1 MAIDPNTKIT
11 IVALG
16 DCLMLVV
23 EIVLNGFMNA
33 KRCPT
38 FRDARGTFD
47 RDAIRDYFA
56 HLGYQVGEVRA
67 IAEISPLE

>member
-1 MAIDPNTKIT
+1 
-11 IVALG
+11 
-16 DCLMLVV
+16 MLVV

-38 FRDARGTFD
+38 FRDSRGTFD
-47 RDAIRDYFA
+47 RDAIRQYFA

-67 IAEISPLE
+67 IAELSQLE